1 MALPKRRG
9 DLDPSVAHNPEAW
22 HMTDLDRVKYLR
34 PVLRTFG
41 VIFIFGLY
49 PLMVFWPSGWSWHPG
64 PSEQM
69 IIALYAT
76 LGVFLI
82 LAARNP
88 EQHLSLLSFTIW
100 SSVVHGLLM
109 AVQSIVSPQHMHH
122 LFGDVPAL
130 FLIAAVLGFLSP
142 RAFRLPASVGPR
154 L

>member
-1 MALPKRRG
+1 
-9 DLDPSVAHNPEAW
+9 
-22 HMTDLDRVKYLR
+22 
-34 PVLRTFG
+34 
-41 VIFIFGLY
+41 
-49 PLMVFWPSGWSWHPG
+49 
-64 PSEQM
+64 M

-109 AVQSIVSPQHMHH
+109 AVQSIVMPQHMHH
-122 LFGDVPAL
+122 LYGDVPAL
-130 FLIAAVLGFLSP
+130 FLVAAVLGFLSP
-142 RAFRLPASVGPR
+142 RALRLPAAAGPA